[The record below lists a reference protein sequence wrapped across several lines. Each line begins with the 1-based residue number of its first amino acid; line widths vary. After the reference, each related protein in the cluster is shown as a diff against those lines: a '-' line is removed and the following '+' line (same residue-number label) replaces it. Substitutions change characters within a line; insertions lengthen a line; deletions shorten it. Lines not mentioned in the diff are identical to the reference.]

1 MSRFQPRSADV
12 LAVTTMASLALAML
26 WWSNL
31 RTEAAADQIVR
42 PTLGSLSAS
51 ITSSEFGGLATVPRL
66 ALVTAPPKATAS
78 QEKTLAA
85 KVQRLISQSRS
96 GSGSL
101 KDAEI
106 AVSIRACDDG
116 PGPGREIIAIN
127 ADRPLLPASNMKL
140 IATGAA
146 LHVLG
151 PDFVFETRIRGV
163 QDTFVVIGDG
173 DPSLADPAFFSA
185 LKYRDE
191 HGERQELDE
200 EAILGFWADA
210 IVAAAPPDGRVS
222 ILVDD
227 SVFEARL
234 WNDGTNGRDGWNPN
248 DRLRAFSAEVAGLN
262 FHRNTIHFR
271 PTTSSSTRPNWNNM
285 RPRLDSMLKTAKND
299 SEISRKEQTAW
310 ILRSPESDRLT
321 FKGKVKPPK
330 KGRPIA
336 PLEVTVHD
344 PAMQFLKLLAD
355 RVTSK
360 GITVERIGRTTNG
373 RSTEGTDIG
382 PVVRMPIGPI
392 IEHCNETSQNLYA
405 ESLLKR
411 SVHTLTGQPGSWAE
425 ADAAIEKIATSRL
438 EQNAPELMED
448 IHIDDGSGLSRRN
461 LVTTEFLTAWLDSFH
476 DDPQLSEIF
485 IESLARG
492 GEEGTLK
499 SRFSGLR
506 GSSTRVDA
514 KSGFMTGVSC
524 LSGFVTAE
532 DGRRWSFSIFCN
544 GFKGGSLPSKNL
556 QEAIVMAIADHI
568 E

>member
-1 MSRFQPRSADV
+1 M
-12 LAVTTMASLALAML
+12 
-26 WWSNL
+26 
-31 RTEAAADQIVR
+31 
-42 PTLGSLSAS
+42 
-51 ITSSEFGGLATVPRL
+51 
-66 ALVTAPPKATAS
+66 
-78 QEKTLAA
+78 
-85 KVQRLISQSRS
+85 QRLISQARS

-330 KGRPIA
+330 NGRPIA

-360 GITVERIGRTTNG
+360 GITVERIGRTTDG
-373 RSTEGTDIG
+373 RNTEGTDIG

-544 GFKGGSLPSKNL
+544 GFKGSSLPSKNL

-568 E
+568 K

>member
-330 KGRPIA
+330 NGRPIA

-544 GFKGGSLPSKNL
+544 GFKGSSLPSKNL

>member
-1 MSRFQPRSADV
+1 MSRFQPRSACV

-42 PTLGSLSAS
+42 PTLGSLPAS
-51 ITSSEFGGLATVPRL
+51 IASSEFGGLATAPRL
-66 ALVTAPPKATAS
+66 SLVAPPPKATAA

-85 KVQRLISQSRS
+85 KVQRLISQARS

-330 KGRPIA
+330 NGRPIA

-360 GITVERIGRTTNG
+360 GITVERIGRTTDG
-373 RSTEGTDIG
+373 RNTEGTDIG

-544 GFKGGSLPSKNL
+544 GFKGSSLPSKNL

-568 E
+568 K

>member
-151 PDFVFETRIRGV
+151 PEFVFETRIRGV
-163 QDTFVVIGDG
+163 QDTFIVIGDG
-173 DPSLADPAFFSA
+173 DPSLADPTFFSA

-248 DRLRAFSAEVAGLN
+248 DRLRAFSA
-262 FHRNTIHFR
+262 
-271 PTTSSSTRPNWNNM
+271 
-285 RPRLDSMLKTAKND
+285 
-299 SEISRKEQTAW
+299 
-310 ILRSPESDRLT
+310 
-321 FKGKVKPPK
+321 
-330 KGRPIA
+330 
-336 PLEVTVHD
+336 
-344 PAMQFLKLLAD
+344 
-355 RVTSK
+355 
-360 GITVERIGRTTNG
+360 
-373 RSTEGTDIG
+373 
-382 PVVRMPIGPI
+382 
-392 IEHCNETSQNLYA
+392 
-405 ESLLKR
+405 
-411 SVHTLTGQPGSWAE
+411 
-425 ADAAIEKIATSRL
+425 
-438 EQNAPELMED
+438 
-448 IHIDDGSGLSRRN
+448 
-461 LVTTEFLTAWLDSFH
+461 
-476 DDPQLSEIF
+476 
-485 IESLARG
+485 
-492 GEEGTLK
+492 
-499 SRFSGLR
+499 
-506 GSSTRVDA
+506 
-514 KSGFMTGVSC
+514 
-524 LSGFVTAE
+524 
-532 DGRRWSFSIFCN
+532 
-544 GFKGGSLPSKNL
+544 
-556 QEAIVMAIADHI
+556 
-568 E
+568 

>member
-355 RVTSK
+355 RVASK

-544 GFKGGSLPSKNL
+544 GFKGSSLPSKNL

>member
-330 KGRPIA
+330 NGRPIA

-544 GFKGGSLPSKNL
+544 GFKGSSLPSKNL

-568 E
+568 K

>member
-330 KGRPIA
+330 NGRPIA

-355 RVTSK
+355 RVASK

-568 E
+568 K

>member
-1 MSRFQPRSADV
+1 MSRFQPRSACV

-42 PTLGSLSAS
+42 PTLGSLPAS
-51 ITSSEFGGLATVPRL
+51 IASSEFGGLATAPRL
-66 ALVTAPPKATAS
+66 SLVAPPPKATAA

-85 KVQRLISQSRS
+85 KVQRLISQARS

-200 EAILGFWADA
+200 EALLGFWADA

-330 KGRPIA
+330 NGRPIA

-360 GITVERIGRTTNG
+360 GITVERIGRTTDG
-373 RSTEGTDIG
+373 RNTEGTDIG

-568 E
+568 K

>member
-1 MSRFQPRSADV
+1 
-12 LAVTTMASLALAML
+12 MASLALAML

-330 KGRPIA
+330 NGRPIA

-355 RVTSK
+355 RVASK

-544 GFKGGSLPSKNL
+544 GFKGSSLPSKNL

-568 E
+568 K

>member
-360 GITVERIGRTTNG
+360 GITVERIGRTTDG
-373 RSTEGTDIG
+373 RNTEGTDIG

-499 SRFSGLR
+499 SRFLGLR
-506 GSSTRVDA
+506 ESSTRVDA

>member
-1 MSRFQPRSADV
+1 
-12 LAVTTMASLALAML
+12 MASLALAML

-544 GFKGGSLPSKNL
+544 GFKGSSLPSKNL

>member
-1 MSRFQPRSADV
+1 
-12 LAVTTMASLALAML
+12 
-26 WWSNL
+26 
-31 RTEAAADQIVR
+31 
-42 PTLGSLSAS
+42 
-51 ITSSEFGGLATVPRL
+51 
-66 ALVTAPPKATAS
+66 
-78 QEKTLAA
+78 
-85 KVQRLISQSRS
+85 
-96 GSGSL
+96 
-101 KDAEI
+101 
-106 AVSIRACDDG
+106 
-116 PGPGREIIAIN
+116 
-127 ADRPLLPASNMKL
+127 
-140 IATGAA
+140 
-146 LHVLG
+146 
-151 PDFVFETRIRGV
+151 
-163 QDTFVVIGDG
+163 
-173 DPSLADPAFFSA
+173 
-185 LKYRDE
+185 
-191 HGERQELDE
+191 
-200 EAILGFWADA
+200 
-210 IVAAAPPDGRVS
+210 
-222 ILVDD
+222 
-227 SVFEARL
+227 
-234 WNDGTNGRDGWNPN
+234 
-248 DRLRAFSAEVAGLN
+248 
-262 FHRNTIHFR
+262 
-271 PTTSSSTRPNWNNM
+271 
-285 RPRLDSMLKTAKND
+285 MLKTAKND

-544 GFKGGSLPSKNL
+544 GFKGSSLPSKNL

-568 E
+568 K

>member
-1 MSRFQPRSADV
+1 MSRFQLRSAYV
-12 LAVTTMASLALAML
+12 LAVTTMASVAFAML

-31 RTEAAADQIVR
+31 RTEATADQLVR
-42 PTLGSLSAS
+42 PTLGSFPAS
-51 ITSSEFGGLATVPRL
+51 ITSSEFGGLAKAPRL
-66 ALVTAPPKATAS
+66 SLVAAPPKATAA

-85 KVQRLISQSRS
+85 KVRRLISQARS
-96 GSGSL
+96 SSGSL
-101 KDAEI
+101 KAAEI

-163 QDTFVVIGDG
+163 QDTFIVIGDG

-191 HGERQELDE
+191 HGERHELDE

-210 IVAAAPPDGRVS
+210 IVAAAPPDGRIS

-234 WNDGTNGRDGWNPN
+234 WNNGTNGRDGWNPN

-271 PTTSSSTRPNWNNM
+271 PTASGSTRPNWNDM
-285 RPRLDSMLKTAKND
+285 RPRLDSMLQTAKND

-330 KGRPIA
+330 TGRPIA

-360 GITVERIGRTTNG
+360 GITVERIGRTTGG

-411 SVHTLTGQPGSWAE
+411 SVHTLTGRPGSWAE
-425 ADAAIEKIATSRL
+425 ADAAIENIATSRL
-438 EQNAPELMED
+438 EQNAPDLMEN

-499 SRFSGLR
+499 SRFLGLR
-506 GSSTRVDA
+506 ESSTRVDA

-568 E
+568 K

>member
-1 MSRFQPRSADV
+1 
-12 LAVTTMASLALAML
+12 MASLALAML

-544 GFKGGSLPSKNL
+544 GFKGSSLPSKNL

-568 E
+568 K

>member
-1 MSRFQPRSADV
+1 
-12 LAVTTMASLALAML
+12 MASLALAML

-101 KDAEI
+101 QDAEI

-544 GFKGGSLPSKNL
+544 GFKGSSLPSKNL

-568 E
+568 K

>member
-355 RVTSK
+355 RVASK

-544 GFKGGSLPSKNL
+544 GFKGSSLPSKNL

-568 E
+568 K

>member
-271 PTTSSSTRPNWNNM
+271 PTTSGSNRPNWNNM

-330 KGRPIA
+330 NGRPIA

-355 RVTSK
+355 RVASK

-499 SRFSGLR
+499 SRFSRLR

-544 GFKGGSLPSKNL
+544 GFKGSSLPSKNL

-568 E
+568 K

>member
-1 MSRFQPRSADV
+1 
-12 LAVTTMASLALAML
+12 MASLALAML

-355 RVTSK
+355 RVASK

-544 GFKGGSLPSKNL
+544 GFKGSSLPSKNL

-568 E
+568 K

>member
-544 GFKGGSLPSKNL
+544 GFKGSSLPSKNL

>member
-544 GFKGGSLPSKNL
+544 GFKGSSLPSKNL

-568 E
+568 K

>member
-344 PAMQFLKLLAD
+344 PAMQFLKLLAA

-544 GFKGGSLPSKNL
+544 GFKGSSLPSKNL

>member
-1 MSRFQPRSADV
+1 
-12 LAVTTMASLALAML
+12 MASLALAML

-42 PTLGSLSAS
+42 PTLGSLPAS
-51 ITSSEFGGLATVPRL
+51 IASSEFGGLATAPRL
-66 ALVTAPPKATAS
+66 SLVAPPPKATAA

-85 KVQRLISQSRS
+85 KVQRLISQARS

-330 KGRPIA
+330 NGRPIA

-360 GITVERIGRTTNG
+360 GITVERIGRTTDG
-373 RSTEGTDIG
+373 RNTEGTDIG

-544 GFKGGSLPSKNL
+544 GFKGSSLPSKNL

-568 E
+568 K

>member
-1 MSRFQPRSADV
+1 MSRF
-12 LAVTTMASLALAML
+12 
-26 WWSNL
+26 L

-163 QDTFVVIGDG
+163 QDTFVVIVDG

-544 GFKGGSLPSKNL
+544 GFKGSSLPSKNL

-568 E
+568 K

>member
-191 HGERQELDE
+191 HGEHQELDE

-355 RVTSK
+355 RVASK

-544 GFKGGSLPSKNL
+544 GFKGSSLPSKNL